1 MMRPFS
7 RRLGH
12 FPISPSWK
20 EEGEE
25 RTRQMVRPAT
35 EEEEEEG
42 DVGRPGRD
50 YQARAC
56 ARSFSRLRLS
66 SRGRRRRDNPSS
78 EVSEIDSLRAAGEG
92 GCPLPRQVKFNRED
106 RPKGVSFRSGHGD
119 TKV

>member
-1 MMRPFS
+1 MRPFS

-35 EEEEEEG
+35 EEEEG

-56 ARSFSRLRLS
+56 ARKVAGSSCSLARCFFIFTLLLHSFFLAPLIFPPLSLSLGRLPLLSPSREAEEERGKWLRTCS
-66 SRGRRRRDNPSS
+66 
-78 EVSEIDSLRAAGEG
+78 A
-92 GCPLPRQVKFNRED
+92 
-106 RPKGVSFRSGHGD
+106 
-119 TKV
+119 